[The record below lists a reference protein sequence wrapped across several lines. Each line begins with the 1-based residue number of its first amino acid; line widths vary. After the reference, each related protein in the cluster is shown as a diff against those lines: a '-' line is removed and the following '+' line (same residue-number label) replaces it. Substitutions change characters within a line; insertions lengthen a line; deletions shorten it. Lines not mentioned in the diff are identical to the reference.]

1 MAGLIVNPGT
11 DEYFKEDWW
20 WEVDVELDEGDADGG
35 RFMLRGV
42 EVLGLSRRE
51 ESNLLDEWRDEEW
64 LGDDF
69 EFSWD
74 LEKESLFY
82 INTCSLRKNGKPLEL
97 FQWIRIFFNIG
108 SIIYPRVECY
118 LILIIVLY
126 NLVPP
131 YFI

>member
-1 MAGLIVNPGT
+1 MAGLIVSPGT

-51 ESNLLDEWRDEEW
+51 ESNLLDEWRDKEW

-74 LEKESLFY
+74 LEKETLFY
-82 INTCSLRKNGKPLEL
+82 INTYYVWKTVRTVSMNT
-97 FQWIRIFFNIG
+97 
-108 SIIYPRVECY
+108 
-118 LILIIVLY
+118 
-126 NLVPP
+126 
-131 YFI
+131 YFL